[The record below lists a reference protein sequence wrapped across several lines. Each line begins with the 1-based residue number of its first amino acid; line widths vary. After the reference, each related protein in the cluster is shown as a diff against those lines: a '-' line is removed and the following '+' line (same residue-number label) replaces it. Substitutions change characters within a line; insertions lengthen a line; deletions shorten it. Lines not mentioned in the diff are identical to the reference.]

1 MIIKLDSTLYKKEK
15 ISVDFEG
22 IDQYSF
28 SFFNRSFVLL
38 ATQYGFQAIEQIEL
52 LNIKREECIK
62 KNTEELKKNVKKYLE
77 DTRVE
82 YENELGKK
90 FLEISKQNYNLK
102 EKIER
107 LEKENEKLEWETI
120 KLNKYNNILKK
131 NPDCPLIIN

>member
-52 LNIKREECIK
+52 LNISSEGNSYT
-62 KNTEELKKNVKKYLE
+62 KNQWKT
-77 DTRVE
+77 
-82 YENELGKK
+82 
-90 FLEISKQNYNLK
+90 QNSYQN
-102 EKIER
+102 
-107 LEKENEKLEWETI
+107 
-120 KLNKYNNILKK
+120 
-131 NPDCPLIIN
+131 